1 MERKMLKK
9 TELEIWWDRL
19 DPKTKEYLKSQ
30 PLWHDRDLYKALA
43 TGILIGLIV
52 GIVVGFELAAP
63 DFSQQP
69 VTYIKG

>member
-1 MERKMLKK
+1 MFEK

-19 DPKTKEYLKSQ
+19 DPNTKDYLKKQ

-52 GIVVGFELAAP
+52 GIIVGYELGFTPA
-63 DFSQQP
+63 SQTT
-69 VTYIKG
+69 TYLKG